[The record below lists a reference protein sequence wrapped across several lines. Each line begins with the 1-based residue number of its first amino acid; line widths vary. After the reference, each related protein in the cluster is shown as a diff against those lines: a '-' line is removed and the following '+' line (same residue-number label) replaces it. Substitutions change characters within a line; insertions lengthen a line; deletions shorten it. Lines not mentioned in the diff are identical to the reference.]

1 MAQAERYEAM
11 MAAVAKDDDD
21 DYDFEDDDDDDQNGG
36 GILNNVE
43 ASAELAKQRKL
54 LASVAQQV
62 AAS

>member
-21 DYDFEDDDDDDQNGG
+21 DYDFEDDDEDGDG
-36 GILNNVE
+36 GILNAE

-62 AAS
+62 ANSQ